1 VIVEWFLG
9 VLVGLLEGLLGGL
22 PSFAPPSW
30 FTDSGGL
37 FGQMFDDAASMGVWL
52 PVGLGVTIMVAV
64 LTCVGIGFA
73 IKAVR
78 IAASFLTA
86 GGGSAG

>member
-1 VIVEWFLG
+1 
-9 VLVGLLEGLLGGL
+9 
-22 PSFAPPSW
+22 
-30 FTDSGGL
+30 
-37 FGQMFDDAASMGVWL
+37 MGVWL